1 MINKIGRVFMA
12 DKKELTEKERREEIL
27 EELYNMYQID
37 EMVKFSELD
46 IAEKL
51 QNNTYWIVK
60 FRDLLFKAQAEYDY
74 LEGLLEKLSGQR
86 YNYYRFDYD
95 KELDKSEIK
104 NYYLPQDPKIIH
116 MKKILARQKV
126 KVEFFKMCVAGM
138 EKQQWNMKNFLDSLK
153 GNI

>member
-1 MINKIGRVFMA
+1 MS
-12 DKKELTEKERREEIL
+12 DKEPTEKEKREKIL
-27 EELYNMYQID
+27 EELYKEYPID

-51 QNNTYWIVK
+51 QDNTFWIVK
-60 FRDLLFKAQAEYDY
+60 FRDLLYKAQADY
-74 LEGLLEKLSGQR
+74 EHLEELLERLTGQR
-86 YNYYRFDYD
+86 YDYYRFEYD

-104 NYYLPQDPKIIH
+104 AYYLPKDSKIIH
-116 MKKILARQKV
+116 MKKILARQKA
-126 KVEFFKMCVAGM
+126 KVEFFKICVAGM